1 MAGVHPHIP
10 PPQRVMP
17 VQYPT
22 QEGAGGQ
29 SSGAGGRQPLRLVFN
44 DDFAV
49 GEWVARRIPHVGSSR
64 EWGAFRAIGI
74 ARGDQPIAGAVYNNS
89 RGFDMEISFA
99 ADSPRWAT
107 RGMVRAI
114 LAYPFV
120 QCGCTRLTAVT
131 AKRNKRARRLVE
143 GLGFKQEGCLRR
155 GLDGR
160 QDAILYGLQHEQ
172 CRWIHG

>member
-1 MAGVHPHIP
+1 MDLANPPFPLAQMHPVTRSGVMMKNGLD
-10 PPQRVMP
+10 RG
-17 VQYPT
+17 T
-22 QEGAGGQ
+22 K
-29 SSGAGGRQPLRLVFN
+29 LRLVFN

-49 GEWVARRIPHVGSSR
+49 GEWVARRIPHVRSVR
-64 EWGAFRAIGI
+64 EWGPFRAIGV
-74 ARGDQPIAGAVYNNS
+74 ARGDEPIAGAVFNNS

-107 RGMVRAI
+107 RGMVRDI

-120 QCGCTRLTAVT
+120 QCDCTRLTAVVG
-131 AKRNKRARRLVE
+131 KRNKRARRFVE
-143 GLGFKQEGCLRR
+143 GLGFKQEGCVRR

-160 QDAILYGLQHEQ
+160 QDAILYGLQNEQ